1 MMTELVLKGRRGV
14 KMDWLVIHWG
24 QDNVDDC
31 QVGVR
36 DGTGGRPC
44 LTRGKWAESRGE
56 EKLNNQSTHF

>member
-1 MMTELVLKGRRGV
+1 MTELVLKGCRGV

-24 QDNVDDC
+24 HDNVDDC

-44 LTRGKWAESRGE
+44 LTRGKWAALERTE
-56 EKLNNQSTHF
+56 EM